1 MHNALNKKRK
11 INVRGGAAK
20 VARRGG
26 IGYI

>member
-1 MHNALNKKRK
+1 LKKQHE
-11 INVRGGAAK
+11 IIVRASAAK